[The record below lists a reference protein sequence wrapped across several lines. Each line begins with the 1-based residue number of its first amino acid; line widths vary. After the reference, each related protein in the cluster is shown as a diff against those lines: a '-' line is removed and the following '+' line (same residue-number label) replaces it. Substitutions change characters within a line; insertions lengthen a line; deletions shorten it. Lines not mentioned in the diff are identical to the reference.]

1 MEIFLNNNID
11 AEDFSFCFIAKYDN
25 TNQTLRET
33 EEEFEKKF
41 YELSNLLIENKNR
54 KNQIGMS
61 LMSMYDYCD
70 DFNLNSNSVI
80 TNEAN
85 LRNYAKILLAELKRA

>member
-33 EEEFEKKF
+33 EEEFEKNF
-41 YELSNLLIENKNR
+41 MNY
-54 KNQIGMS
+54 QI
-61 LMSMYDYCD
+61 
-70 DFNLNSNSVI
+70 F
-80 TNEAN
+80 
-85 LRNYAKILLAELKRA
+85 